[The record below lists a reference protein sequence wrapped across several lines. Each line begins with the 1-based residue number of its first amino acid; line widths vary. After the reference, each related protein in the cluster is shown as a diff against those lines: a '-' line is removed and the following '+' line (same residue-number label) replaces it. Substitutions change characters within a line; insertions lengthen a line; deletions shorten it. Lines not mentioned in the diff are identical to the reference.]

1 MSLIKDPEWTET
13 KILHR
18 YADFKDKRVLEIGC
32 GDGRLTWKY
41 AREAKS
47 VTAVD
52 LEMPDLRLALI
63 DRPAD
68 LNESAAFLCA
78 DSIHL
83 PFRKEK
89 FDLVVLAWSL

>member
-1 MSLIKDPEWTET
+1 MSVLKDPEQTES
-13 KILHR
+13 KILHK
-18 YADFKDKRVLEIGC
+18 YADFKNKRVLEIGC

-47 VTAVD
+47 IAAVD
-52 LEMPDLRLALI
+52 LEIQDLRLAVT

-68 LNESAAFLCA
+68 LADNVLFLRA

-83 PFRKEK
+83 PFQKEK
-89 FDLVVLAWSL
+89 FDLAVLAWSL